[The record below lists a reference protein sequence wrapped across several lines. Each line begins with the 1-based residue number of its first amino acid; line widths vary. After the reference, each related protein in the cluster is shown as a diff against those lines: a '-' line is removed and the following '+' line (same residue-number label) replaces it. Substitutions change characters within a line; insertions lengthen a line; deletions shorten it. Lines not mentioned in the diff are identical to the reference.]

1 MLVPDV
7 DYAHL
12 SVLAEEWRPR
22 TLSLVQILHKV
33 RSVPLQLRRHKS
45 EARGCS
51 RGPRLAVD
59 AHFGRSP

>member
-22 TLSLVQILHKV
+22 TLSLVRNMH
-33 RSVPLQLRRHKS
+33 S
-45 EARGCS
+45 G
-51 RGPRLAVD
+51 
-59 AHFGRSP
+59 